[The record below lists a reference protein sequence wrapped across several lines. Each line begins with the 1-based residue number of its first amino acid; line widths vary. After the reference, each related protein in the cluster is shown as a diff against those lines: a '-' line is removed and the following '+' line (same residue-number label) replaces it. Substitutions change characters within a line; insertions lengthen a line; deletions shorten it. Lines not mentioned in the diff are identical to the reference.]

1 MNTRAAR
8 RACAAAVFAVVGLTA
23 CDDDSPTAPLSSGDA
38 MFSAS
43 TLAYGTV
50 DLTFGDSYPMTV
62 TLSNTG
68 SGSLAISNIVLA
80 GADLGAFAIVDG
92 SDISTLAAGSS
103 LDITVTFN
111 PSSEGAKSAFLRVV
125 SDDPDQSTLDVS
137 LFGTGAAHRYTQVD
151 RIGIPALNT
160 VFNHPP
166 VFSKTDYNKAGPE
179 NDVAAYTGLFVTV
192 MGAVANADPAGTAA
206 VLLPDE
212 LPVSLAAGPSNFAVL
227 NGRKLEDDATDVALS
242 VVIGIASLHSDNVDA
257 NDVPFSTTFPY
268 LAPPHS

>member
-1 MNTRAAR
+1 MI
-8 RACAAAVFAVVGLTA
+8 
-23 CDDDSPTAPLSSGDA
+23 
-38 MFSAS
+38 SAS
-43 TLAYGTV
+43 TLDYGTV

-68 SGSLAISNIVLA
+68 SGSLAISNVVLA
-80 GADLGAFAIVDG
+80 GADLGSFAIVDG
-92 SDISTLAAGSS
+92 GDLATLAAGSTH
-103 LDITVTFN
+103 DITLTFN
-111 PSSEGAKSAFLRVV
+111 PSSEGAMTAFLRVV
-125 SDDPDQSTLDVS
+125 SDDPDQSTLEVILS
-137 LFGTGAAHRYTQVD
+137 GTGAAHRYKQVD

-166 VFSKTDYNKAGPE
+166 AFSKTDYNTAGPDG
-179 NDVAAYTGLFVTV
+179 DVAAYTGLFVTV
-192 MGAVANADPAGTAA
+192 LGAVANADPAGTAA

-257 NDVPFSTTFPY
+257 NDVPFLTSFPY
-268 LAPPHS
+268 LAPPNS